1 MSKKTTGTDVGY
13 RAYFAAFA
21 VMLVIVIA
29 AVCVLSGC
37 LDEMIFKA
45 QTPTGGSNQTEIE
58 NNPPETPSIV
68 DTSDVSDEPDTPVLP
83 EESEPPFADTE
94 AESEPAESEK
104 ETEKEAEEEDT
115 TKAPE
120 TTTREEDTEKTPE
133 VNTTVTTAVEENPP
147 EKVET
152 TTEEDTT
159 EESYDRD
166 EVFTEQD
173 DNILYSYEDG
183 GLVITG
189 YDNFTT
195 KLTIANKLD
204 GVEVRAIGSKAFDG
218 LGSLVEVRISA
229 GVKTIGSKAFA
240 NCSVLN
246 YVFIPSSVKD
256 IASNAF
262 EGSTN
267 VVIYGVKGS
276 YAEHFASDN
285 GFEFKE
291 Q

>member
-21 VMLVIVIA
+21 VMIIIVIA
-29 AVCVLSGC
+29 AICVLSGC
-37 LDEMIFKA
+37 LDEVIFKA
-45 QTPTGGSNQTEIE
+45 QTPTGGTSQIE
-58 NNPPETPSIV
+58 NENDPPETPSVPDTQHIPDAP
-68 DTSDVSDEPDTPVLP
+68 DTSALQD
-83 EESEPPFADTE
+83 ESEPPFADTE
-94 AESEPAESEK
+94 DESEPV
-104 ETEKEAEEEDT
+104 ETEKETEEDT

-120 TTTREEDTEKTPE
+120 TTTL
-133 VNTTVTTAVEENPP
+133 
-147 EKVET
+147 
-152 TTEEDTT
+152 EEDTT
-159 EESYDRD
+159 KAPDVTTPEITTPEVTTPEITTPEETTTDEEDYARD
-166 EVFTEQD
+166 EIFTEQD
-173 DNILYSYEDG
+173 NNILYSYEDD
-183 GLVITG
+183 GLVVTG
-189 YDNFTT
+189 YDSVVT
-195 KLTIANKLD
+195 KLTIARKLD
-204 GVEVRAIGSKAFDG
+204 GVEVKSIGNGAFDG

-229 GVKTIGSKAFA
+229 GVKSIGSKAFA

-262 EGSTN
+262 EGSSD

-276 YAEHFASDN
+276 YAEHFAADN